1 MWHILISKERNSYNK
16 RKKKK
21 LSVDV
26 AFICQLSAE
35 LAVEIKTS

>member
-1 MWHILISKERNSYNK
+1 MERNSYNK
-16 RKKKK
+16 RKVF

-35 LAVEIKTS
+35 LAVEIKTCQYFI

>member
-1 MWHILISKERNSYNK
+1 MKERNSYNK
-16 RKKKK
+16 RILF

-35 LAVEIKTS
+35 WAIEIKTHQSFI